1 MKQLLSLALGIL
13 SCIVMEARPL
23 PATAPAGT
31 PSTINAA
38 SSVHASMADDI
49 LKYVNEYRRK
59 KRLPALSMNGIMSA
73 EAQKHSE
80 NMAAH
85 RTAFGHNGFKNRMKR
100 ILPQING
107 NGSLAENVAY
117 GSTTAKEVVERWLKS
132 PVHRENI
139 EGPYNVTGIGI
150 AADRNGDLYFTQIF
164 AAN

>member
-1 MKQLLSLALGIL
+1 MKQLLSLALGVL
-13 SCIVMEARPL
+13 YCIVMEARPL
-23 PATAPAGT
+23 PAKALPGT
-31 PSTINAA
+31 PRAVVTA
-38 SSVHASMADDI
+38 SAVNASMADDI
-49 LKYVNEYRRK
+49 LKYVNDYRRR
-59 KRLPALSMNGIMSA
+59 KRLPALAMNSVITA

-117 GSTTAKEVVERWLKS
+117 GSTSAKQVVERWLKS

-139 EGPYNVTGIGI
+139 EGPYNLTGIGI
-150 AADRNGDLYFTQIF
+150 ATDRSGDLYFTQIF
-164 AAN
+164 AAK